1 MINNCMFNVI
11 AVAPFSQ
18 RNSSLKSENSVI
30 IYSPSCRFKPVLL
43 TFFSGTQKEKKH
55 LITQQA
61 ALVHA
66 VAMNGNRSLQ
76 ASNIEQIHKKSV
88 LNVVHSTHVLYS

>member
-1 MINNCMFNVI
+1 MINNFIFNVI

-18 RNSSLKSENSVI
+18 INSSLKNENSVI
-30 IYSPSCRFKPVLL
+30 IYSPSCRFKPVCL
-43 TFFSGTQKEKKH
+43 TSLEHKRRKSI
-55 LITQQA
+55 LITLQV

-66 VAMNGNRSLQ
+66 VAMNGNRSFQ
-76 ASNIEQIHKKSV
+76 ASNIAQIHKESV